1 MVIRHMRKTGLSLA
15 TVTLLAGCGGGG
27 GGGGSVAAAMNFV
40 AETLSGG
47 NFSATAL
54 KSRFIDSFASFEAA
68 ARDLRET
75 DPRYTRQ
82 QINYWYAET
91 DGQAGHNPATEPLY
105 NSYSLAAARV
115 EYAHAAGITGAGQ
128 TIAIVDGDFLSGHE
142 SLLDAEGNS
151 RVLSYQAPGNPSS
164 ITQEDRDHGT
174 SVASVAAGQSGTMI
188 GVAYDAQLLLSSYSS
203 AQDLIT
209 GTNLARDLGAV
220 VQNNSWGFPGIGATG
235 DNFQA
240 LFGAGRAYSGYLD
253 ALRSY
258 TRDGVVVFA
267 ADNLR
272 TAAQSSIMEALPLFA
287 PELEAGWLSVISGVP
302 TYDNERIL
310 SAARV
315 SAPCAQTARWCLAA
329 DGTWMAALADN
340 AASYSTDPVIGTSF
354 AAPVVSGAMALLA
367 QAFPNLTPHDLRARL
382 IATADNGFEGFNATG
397 RLEVIPGSGFFH
409 DYSAEWGHGF
419 VDVRAALLP
428 IGTPVARMADGT
440 VHSVAQP
447 LIAGGGAAGDA
458 VARSLSAVP
467 VMVTDLLGGDFTMPG
482 QALAAP
488 APVAPVAERL
498 WPAMFGAASR
508 SGLIRAYG
516 GGEMSLRQGSV
527 ELALLG
533 PEASGGAGMAGAAPA
548 MAAAIGQSLEAAGGE
563 LFIGLNIARDD
574 GTLMP
579 GIGGDA
585 STLAALELAFTRD
598 VGQGGFI
605 ELGGTF
611 GVSPGGSGAGMS
623 DRSDLRFNA
632 FRIEAGQKNVL
643 RQGDRLSLGL
653 SMPVAITAGGAEIA
667 LPVGRSASGI
677 VHRSIGIDYAPQDRE
692 IDLSITYGTPFGPG
706 GELFVGAIHAFNHGH
721 VAGAQDTAALVGFR
735 MAF

>member
-1 MVIRHMRKTGLSLA
+1 MVIRHMRKTGLSL
-15 TVTLLAGCGGGG
+15 TTITLLAGCGGGG
-27 GGGGSVAAAMNFV
+27 GGGVAAAAMNFV
-40 AETLSGG
+40 TETLSGG

-54 KSRFIDSFASFEAA
+54 TSRFIDSFAGFEEA

-91 DGQAGHNPATEPLY
+91 DGQAGRNPATEPLY

-115 EYAHAAGITGAGQ
+115 EYAHAAGITGRGQ

-142 SLLDAEGNS
+142 TLLDAGLNS
-151 RVLSYQAPGNPSS
+151 RVLSYLAPGNPSN

-203 AQDLIT
+203 AQDLIN

-235 DNFQA
+235 ENFQA
-240 LFGAGRAYSGYLD
+240 LFGAGRAYEGYLG

-258 TRDGVVVFA
+258 SSNGVVVFA

-272 TAAQSSIMEALPLFA
+272 TAGQSSIMEALPLFA

-310 SAARV
+310 SAERV
-315 SAPCAQTARWCLAA
+315 SAPCLQTARWCLAA
-329 DGTWMAALADN
+329 DGTWMAALATN
-340 AASYSTDPVIGTSF
+340 AASYSTEPVIGTSF

-419 VDVRAALLP
+419 LDVRAALLP

-440 VHSVAQP
+440 AHSVAQP

-467 VMVTDLLGGDFTMPG
+467 VLVTDLLGGDFTMPG

-516 GGEMSLRQGSV
+516 GGEMSLRQGGV

-533 PEASGGAGMAGAAPA
+533 PEASGGAGMAGVAPA

-632 FRIEAGQKNVL
+632 FRLEAGQSGVL
-643 RQGDRLSLGL
+643 RAGDRLSLGL

-677 VHRSIGIDYAPQDRE
+677 VHRSIGIDYAPEDRE